1 MELIPMSIRDASMA
15 VIIDF
20 KDCLLG
26 LNALAQ
32 KSEVPWISLA
42 TFALRYLSQ
51 RKGLVFQYNCADEL
65 AVSTYGNDVSDEII
79 QQMHVLLGRVIHRIR
94 SSIDIKSCQLDDK
107 RESDAF
113 SNPWVACFS
122 RGAASTIVFMKGV
135 EYDYIAFQHG

>member
-1 MELIPMSIRDASMA
+1 MELIPMSVRDASMA

-51 RKGLVFQYNCADEL
+51 YKGLEFQYNCAEEL
-65 AVSTYGNDVSDEII
+65 VISTYGNDASDEII
-79 QQMHVLLGRVIHRIR
+79 QQMHVLLGRVISRIR
-94 SSIDIKSCQLDDK
+94 STVDIKNCQPTDK

-113 SNPWVACFS
+113 SNPWAACFS

>member
-1 MELIPMSIRDASMA
+1 MSIRDASMA

-26 LNALAQ
+26 LNDLAQ
-32 KSEVPWISLA
+32 KSEIPWISLA

-51 RKGLVFQYNCADEL
+51 CKGLVFQYSCADEL
-65 AVSTYGNDVSDEII
+65 AVNTYGNDVSDEII

-94 SSIDIKSCQLDDK
+94 SSIDIKSCKLDDK

-135 EYDYIAFQHG
+135 EYDYITFQHG